1 MPYNRSAAVEYAKRW
16 ALSRNPDYY
25 NFDGSGGD
33 CTNFISQCIYAG
45 KKEMNYK
52 KDVGWYYNSA
62 YDRAAAWTSVEYLY
76 NFLINNNSA
85 GPRGK
90 EIPLSNAETADIVQL
105 SFNGTEFSHSLFITQ
120 TTPEILV
127 CAHTYDAY
135 NKPLRLYAFDTL
147 RCIHIS

>member
-1 MPYNRSAAVEYAKRW
+1 MPYDRNTAVEYAKKW
-16 ALSRNPDYY
+16 ALSRNPNYY
-25 NFDGSGGD
+25 NFDSNGGD

-52 KDVGWYYNSA
+52 KDVGWYYNSV

-76 NFLINNNSA
+76 TFLINNTSV
-85 GPRGK
+85 GPRGE
-90 EIPLSNAETADIVQL
+90 EIPLLNAETADIVQL

-127 CAHTYDAY
+127 CAHTFDVY
-135 NKPLRLYAFDTL
+135 NKPLRLYAFKTL